1 MLGVGAF
8 GLVLEALNKLT
19 NEIVALKIITQE
31 FSKNLIQTKMME
43 E

>member
-8 GLVLEALNKLT
+8 GLVLEVLNKLT
-19 NEIVALKIITQE
+19 NEIVALKIISQE
-31 FSKNLIQTKMME
+31 CSKNLIQTKMME